1 MQALSPEQQTLLLL
15 LERVGEI
22 HDIAGIFKT
31 HHNTKCVSAE
41 QFVPN
46 VFSKLKGMKPVDF

>member
-1 MQALSPEQQTLLLL
+1 MQALSPEQQTLPLL

-22 HDIAGIFKT
+22 HDIAYIKT

-41 QFVPN
+41 QLVLN
-46 VFSKLKGMKPVDF
+46 VFSKWKGMKSVDF